1 MIRTLL
7 AISAFTAVSG
17 AAFAQDMHVSLVGKS
32 DAAIRSELSQ
42 AAKLVCQDV
51 SVADYAPC
59 VTETY
64 RKALNEAAKI
74 KVANK

>member
-32 DAAIRSELSQ
+32 DATIRSELGQ

-51 SVADYAPC
+51 AVADYAPC
-59 VTETY
+59 VTESY
-64 RKALNEAAKI
+64 RKAMNQAAKI
-74 KVANK
+74 KASTK